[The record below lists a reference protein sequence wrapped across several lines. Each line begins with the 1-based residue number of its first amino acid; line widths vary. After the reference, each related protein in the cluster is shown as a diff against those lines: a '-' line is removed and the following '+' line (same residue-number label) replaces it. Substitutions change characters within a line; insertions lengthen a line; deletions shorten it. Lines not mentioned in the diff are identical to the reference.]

1 MSKEF
6 IVETVQIKKAISL
19 INDLENEKFP
29 LLIQRITQKL
39 HSPEETSFKQEEL
52 EKLEKSFQLSSEDC
66 RLVIDILE
74 FIYLQAAYELIKPN
88 VLYTNLEN
96 INMSEEKSVA
106 ISELWKE
113 SGKDIIDRIRE
124 TKTIFANRLVNI
136 KWRLNLN
143 VATDLKS
150 KQKNPMA
157 LFEFKLE
164 SNQGKEDK
172 VQIEFNK
179 DQLYLFYEQLEV
191 MQKQIDAL
199 NG

>member
-6 IVETVQIKKAISL
+6 IVETVQIKKAITL
-19 INDLENEKFP
+19 INGLENEKFP

-39 HSPEETSFKQEEL
+39 HSTEETSFKKEEL
-52 EKLEKSFQLSSEDC
+52 EKLEKSFQLSNEDC

-88 VLYTNLEN
+88 VLYANLEN
-96 INMSEEKSVA
+96 ISMSEEKSVA

-113 SGKDIIDRIRE
+113 SGKEIVDRIRE
-124 TKTIFANRLVNI
+124 TKSLFANRLVDI

-143 VATDLKS
+143 VATDSSS

-164 SNQGKEDK
+164 SNQSKEDK
-172 VQIEFNK
+172 VQIEFSK
-179 DQLYLFYEQLEV
+179 DQLYSFYEQLEV